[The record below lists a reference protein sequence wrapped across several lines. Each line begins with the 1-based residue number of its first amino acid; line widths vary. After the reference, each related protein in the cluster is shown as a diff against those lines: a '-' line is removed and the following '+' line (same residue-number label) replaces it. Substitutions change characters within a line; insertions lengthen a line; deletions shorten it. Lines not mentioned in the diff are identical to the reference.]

1 MAQVT
6 AAMVATAVVMT
17 MATAATVA
25 TAATEVAMTMA
36 TELVVATLAMTTI
49 VAGEAMAVAT
59 QVAADME
66 LVCEYFSAILTLFI
80 LSEVYSSRSFISD
93 AINMVCLF

>member
-6 AAMVATAVVMT
+6 AAMVAMAVVMT

-25 TAATEVAMTMA
+25 MAAMEVAMTMA
-36 TELVVATLAMTTI
+36 MELVVATLAMTTI

-59 QVAADME
+59 QAAADME
-66 LVCEYFSAILTLFI
+66 LVREYLRAIL
-80 LSEVYSSRSFISD
+80 
-93 AINMVCLF
+93 A